1 MSTNT
6 PILEFDEVTK
16 IYDDGTVA
24 IEDISFEVE
33 QGTTTV
39 LVGPSGCGKTTTLEL
54 VNRLIE
60 VTNGTI
66 RFQGEDI
73 RDIDAVQY
81 RRNLGYVIQEI
92 GLFDHMTV
100 SENVG
105 IVPKLKGWDKE
116 RIDDR
121 IDELLNLMD
130 LPAETYRDQHPNELS
145 GGQRQRVG
153 VARALAADPNL
164 LLMDEPFGAL
174 DPITRDNLQDE
185 FLEIQA
191 EIDKTILFVTHDIN
205 EALKMGDK
213 IAIYNHGAIV
223 QYDTPKEILSNPKN
237 EFVEEFIGSDRIM
250 KKLKVITAEEVMTT
264 DTEWVGVPISH
275 MKEKEHTF
283 KTNGSGIPLNV
294 SHSEDTH
301 HALTKLYHE
310 RTESLPVVKDDKV
323 VGVVTEKKLKEPFY
337 DD

>member
-1 MSTNT
+1 MTTDT

-16 IYDDGTVA
+16 IYGDGTVA

-33 QGTTTV
+33 RGTTTV

-60 VTNGTI
+60 VTDGAI

-73 RDIDAVQY
+73 REIDAVEY
-81 RRNLGYVIQEI
+81 RRKLGYVIQEI

-100 SENVG
+100 GENVG
-105 IVPKLKGWDKE
+105 IVPKLKGWDKD
-116 RIDDR
+116 RIDER
-121 IDELLNLMD
+121 VDELLNLMD
-130 LPAETYRDQHPNELS
+130 LPAETYRDQNPNELS
-145 GGQRQRVG
+145 GGQQQRVG

-185 FLEIQA
+185 FLEIQS
-191 EIDKTILFVTHDIN
+191 EIDKTILFVTHDID

-213 IAIYNHGAIV
+213 IAIYNKGSIV
-223 QYDTPKEILSNPKN
+223 QYDTPKEILTNPKN

-250 KKLKVITAEEVMTT
+250 KKLKVTSAEEVMTT
-264 DTEWVGVPISH
+264 DSKWVGVSVSELADTDH
-275 MKEKEHTF
+275 EF
-283 KTNGSGIPLNV
+283 VTNGEGVPQTV
-294 SHSEDTH
+294 DHSESTH
-301 HALTKLYHE
+301 LALTKLYNE
-310 RTESLPVVKDDKV
+310 RADVLPVVENDHI
-323 VGVVTEKKLKEPFY
+323 VGVVTERNLKEPFY

>member
-1 MSTNT
+1 MTTNT

-16 IYDDGTVA
+16 IYDDATVA

-60 VTNGTI
+60 VTDGTI

-73 RDIDAVQY
+73 LDIDAVQY
-81 RRNLGYVIQEI
+81 RRNLGYVIQQI

-100 SENVG
+100 GENVG
-105 IVPKLKGWDKE
+105 IVPKLKGWDKD
-116 RIDDR
+116 RIDNR
-121 IDELLNLMD
+121 VDELLNLMD
-130 LPAETYRDQHPNELS
+130 LPAETYRDQHPNAMS

-191 EIDKTILFVTHDIN
+191 EIDKTILFVTHDID

-213 IAIYNHGAIV
+213 IAIYNNGSIV

-237 EFVEEFIGSDRIM
+237 EFVEQFIGSDRIM

-264 DTEWVGVPISH
+264 DTEFVGMSLSD
-275 MKEKEHTF
+275 MKQGEHKF
-283 KTNGSGIPLNV
+283 KMNGNPLPHSVN
-294 SHSEDTH
+294 HSEDTH

-310 RTESLPVVKDDKV
+310 RVDALPVVKNEKI
-323 VGVVTEKKLKEPFY
+323 VGVVTESDLKEPFY